1 MPDACYLLNSFFK
14 KLSFFVL
21 FFSPRLA
28 ANLRSSSFL
37 SLGKPARRLDRD
49 LKNEV
54 SARLRVYEGYALAAQ
69 RELRAVLCALRNCI
83 RYLPFER
90 RYLYIRSERGLGE
103 GYRHLAVDIIAV
115 ALEYR
120 VRTDADRDDEIAVRA
135 AVPSAVALRA
145 DRDLLTVVY
154 TRRNRDL

>member
-1 MPDACYLLNSFFK
+1 MR
-14 KLSFFVL
+14 
-21 FFSPRLA
+21 SPRDFEFTKGMPLP
-28 ANLRSSSFL
+28 RSV
-37 SLGKPARRLDRD
+37 
-49 LKNEV
+49 N
-54 SARLRVYEGYALAAQ
+54 
-69 RELRAVLCALRNCI
+69 CAPFCVPSGIVI